1 MKRRD
6 WAILLAAWLVVAV
19 GLIGGMVLLQSRSES
34 TSSLPTVQPPTVVA
48 TFTVEYVEVTARRLY
63 PLAEENA
70 KAWQPDVKLAGVS
83 AAWPQ
88 TALNLVGKPVVWQ
101 YRFYS
106 PSQNWLYFVSVTP
119 DGRVSGSPHLRSESR
134 PPATFSADDWQI
146 DSVQALAGWLDSG
159 GGRFLGQNP
168 GERVIAQLGLDPA
181 RGRLEWSVAGLDATG
196 QKYWIAVIDAS
207 SGQVSLP
214 QKD

>member
-6 WAILLAAWLVVAV
+6 WIILLAAWLVVAA
-19 GLIGGMVLLQSRSES
+19 GLIGGIILLQSRSES
-34 TSSLPTVQPPTVVA
+34 ISSLPTVQPPAVVA
-48 TFTVEYVEVTARRLY
+48 TFTVEYAEVTARRLY
-63 PLAEENA
+63 PLAEA
-70 KAWQPDVKLAGVS
+70 KAKEWQPDVKLAGVS

-88 TALNLVGKPVVWQ
+88 TALNLVGKPVPWQ

-119 DGRVSGSPHLRSESR
+119 DGQVSGSPHFRSESR
-134 PPATFSADDWQI
+134 PPATFSADAWQI
-146 DSVQALAGWLDSG
+146 DSVQALAAWLDSG

-168 GERVIAQLGLDPA
+168 GEQVIAQLGLDPA

-196 QKYWIAVIDAS
+196 QKYWMAVIDAG

-214 QKD
+214 SQN